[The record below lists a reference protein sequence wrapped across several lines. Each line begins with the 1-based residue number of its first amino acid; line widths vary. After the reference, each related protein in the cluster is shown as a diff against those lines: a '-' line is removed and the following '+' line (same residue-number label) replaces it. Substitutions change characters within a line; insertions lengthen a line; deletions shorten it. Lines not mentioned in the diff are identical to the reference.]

1 MTKHINYLSNLTEL
15 NLCNNN
21 IGNDGLFY
29 LLQNIDKIQ
38 KIRLLDIS
46 YNYIDDYGINILIN
60 NLYKLPDLKILNF
73 RENNI
78 RLKRK
83 IYNKLKNMKNRIIL
97 FDINL

>member
-15 NLCNNN
+15 NLSNNN

-38 KIRLLDIS
+38 KLRLLDIS

-60 NLYKLPDLKILNF
+60 SLYKLPDLKILNF